1 MINAIFNVFDEDSRV
16 ETRQGMARSSVQSDK
31 AAPTSKEVFS
41 ELGRVLL
48 ATSLFVAIFQLGL
61 WAAGIR

>member
-1 MINAIFNVFDEDSRV
+1 MINAIFNVFDEGSRV
-16 ETRQGMARSSVQSDK
+16 ETRQGMARSSVQPDK
-31 AAPTSKEVFS
+31 AAPTSKEVFG